1 MPHVPCFST
10 STTVPATPTIRRD
23 TTIYTVRLKADD
35 WNSGEIVWLLD
46 VIAPSKPL
54 AAAVLGNF
62 GRLAGKAEVFI
73 HPVAA
78 AQVERQVLE
87 KLRAGVPQ

>member
-1 MPHVPCFST
+1 MPH
-10 STTVPATPTIRRD
+10 ARRSASLVSD
-23 TTIYTVRLKADD
+23 PPQPGSDAYDLPVRLKPED

-62 GRLAGKAEVFI
+62 GRLAGKAVVFI

-78 AQVERQVLE
+78 RQVEKEVLE
-87 KLRAGVPQ
+87 KLQVAR